1 MTTTVTLYL
10 ATLKQSVLDVPAA
23 SEAEQKENERIF
35 DEYSEAYI
43 DYVRGSLSAEGFEMA
58 EEGENAGL
66 NYFVEAGSAEDEG
79 RAHYLMS
86 QGGIQDFWTWY
97 N

>member
-43 DYVRGSLSAEGFEMA
+43 DYVRGSLASEGFQLE

-66 NYFVEAGSAEDEG
+66 TYFVEADSAEDEE

-86 QGGIQDFWTWY
+86 QGGVQDFWAWY